1 MFFSNQSDFSVGN
14 CPNFT
19 DSEKIILSTVNFWMR
34 GVSQTVIAILGII
47 GNVISS
53 IIISRKEMRN
63 SFNLLL
69 VSLAVFDSTYLFGS
83 ILESFREEF
92 LMASDAHILL
102 FPYLLYPLS
111 QMAFTASIFMT
122 VAIAWERY
130 TAVHFPLDYNLA
142 MNDSNAM
149 RKRLVMYVVPV
160 VVLAILFN
168 SAKFFEAKIYYEKV
182 IDDGNTTFSY
192 IPRVGVAEMRT
203 HPIYIVYH
211 NWGRLIVLG
220 IIPFGLLVFFNYKI
234 FKDIRERRKRRI
246 RIFRRSRSSNI
257 CKSTSFLSSRHPT
270 PAKRTKS
277 YNPSRSNAC
286 SVVNAPIPLNGGRER
301 SYRLPVSKLETGGVG
316 GVVIED
322 EESTEYSLSNP
333 THLQRNTHSVN
344 QPMVPIGRV
353 TVPTPASL
361 GADPEQH
368 ARIKRRNVQ
377 SHNERRRNFEDN
389 LAGIF
394 MGFVSVFLICH
405 IPRLLLNIHELI
417 TIKEYRFCRQ
427 HGLMGFSLWS
437 LLMIALSHFLLAI
450 NSSTNILIYCLL
462 SSKFREECAVLFR
475 RTSRR
480 FREIL

>member
-149 RKRLVMYVVPV
+149 RKRLV
-160 VVLAILFN
+160 I
-168 SAKFFEAKIYYEKV
+168 FFEAKIYYEKV

-301 SYRLPVSKLETGGVG
+301 SYRLPVSK
-316 GVVIED
+316 
-322 EESTEYSLSNP
+322 
-333 THLQRNTHSVN
+333 NTHSVN

-353 TVPTPASL
+353 TVPTAASL

-417 TIKEYRFCRQ
+417 TIKEYRFCR
-427 HGLMGFSLWS
+427 HMDSWDSPFGLF
-437 LLMIALSHFLLAI
+437 
-450 NSSTNILIYCLL
+450 
-462 SSKFREECAVLFR
+462 
-475 RTSRR
+475 
-480 FREIL
+480 